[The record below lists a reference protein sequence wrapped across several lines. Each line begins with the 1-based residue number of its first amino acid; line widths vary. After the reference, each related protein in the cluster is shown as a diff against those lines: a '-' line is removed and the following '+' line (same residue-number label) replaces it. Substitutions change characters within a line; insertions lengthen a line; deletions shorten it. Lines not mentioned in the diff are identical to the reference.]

1 MTTITTIPVDDLHA
15 SPFNPRRTFREAGLQ
30 ELAADITANG
40 MLSPLLVRP
49 RIPPLFGQID
59 EPSTAA
65 CGYELVFG
73 HRRLRAAQLA
83 GLFEVPCMVRSM
95 TDEEV
100 RRAQISENL
109 SREDVHPIE
118 EAEGFQAL
126 IDDGT
131 ETADSLADRYGK
143 SKSYIYGRLTLT
155 KACKQ
160 VRDACVA
167 GEIGTE
173 VALLITRLRTER
185 LQTLA
190 LSRISSKNLKVGD
203 GGTRSYREI
212 RDLLRD
218 EFTLSLGKECLFDVT
233 DALLLPNADACTTCP
248 KRTGNAPEFAD
259 LATGQPG
266 RFAGYPAKGD
276 AFLCT
281 DPDCYAAKKAAHLR
295 NQAAELERMG
305 KVVVEGNK
313 ARAAIGA
320 DGKVRGGYIA
330 VSEVKAELQRA
341 KQTASR
347 FPSTIAQP
355 QVVVIQDPRTGKT
368 VEAVK
373 EADLA
378 AAGTRTAT
386 PKAKKEADSY
396 AERIRRDRQTMQA
409 NGTLAA
415 ERSKANRNLLDRV
428 RPIVHQAARDARDL
442 QLVARVAVR
451 GTGHRSKSLLADLWG
466 CEDIED
472 LIEKVDSMSC
482 EDLARLLMDCVL
494 VEDVEVSPWTLD
506 RGPAVLL
513 ETAARY
519 GVAIE
524 PEPSEPLPLAARAPD
539 VAAVVAKGVKYM
551 NRLTGETWTGR
562 GLKPRWLTVALEGG
576 RTLDEFAVSTPATA
590 ARAPAVAED
599 SDADPD
605 AQDAGSAGQ
614 DQMDEAGCAGEE
626 QMVDAGADAGGSDA
640 EVEA

>member
-1 MTTITTIPVDDLHA
+1 MESITQLSINDLHE
-15 SPFNPRRTFREAGLQ
+15 SPFNPRRTFRESGLQ
-30 ELAADITANG
+30 ELATDIAANG
-40 MLSPLLVRP
+40 LLSPLLVRP
-49 RIPPLFGQID
+49 RIPALFRQLSD
-59 EPSTAA
+59 TSTAA
-65 CGYELVFG
+65 VGYELVFG

-83 GLFEVPCMVRSM
+83 GMVEVPCMVRSM

-143 SKSYIYGRLTLT
+143 SKSYVYARLTLT
-155 KACKQ
+155 KACKA
-160 VRDACVA
+160 VREACVA
-167 GEIGTE
+167 GKIGTE

-190 LSRISSKNLKVGD
+190 LSRISSKNLRVGD

-218 EFTLSLGKECLFDVT
+218 EFTLSLGKGCIFDVA

-248 KRTGNAPEFAD
+248 KRSGNAPEFQD
-259 LATGQPG
+259 LATDQPG
-266 RFAGYPAKGD
+266 RFDGYPARGD
-276 AFLCT
+276 AYLCT

-320 DGKVRGGYIA
+320 DGKVKGGYIA
-330 VSEVKAELQRA
+330 VSEIKSELQRA

-378 AAGTRTAT
+378 AAGTRTMT
-386 PKAKKEADSY
+386 PKAAKEANSY
-396 AERIRRDRQTMQA
+396 EERIKRDQAKRRADE
-409 NGTLAA
+409 LAA
-415 ERSKANRNLLDRV
+415 AELSKTHRALLARV
-428 RPIVHQAARDARDL
+428 RPVIHQSARDARDL
-442 QLVARVAVR
+442 QLVARVAVNGAAHR
-451 GTGHRSKSLLADLWG
+451 GKSLLAELWA
-466 CEDIED
+466 CEDTEE
-472 LIEKVDSMSC
+472 LIEKVESMSC
-482 EDLARLLMDCVL
+482 EDLTRLLMDCVL
-494 VEDVEVSPWTLD
+494 VEDVDVGVYSLD
-506 RGPAVLL
+506 KKPTVLL

-524 PEPSEPLPLAARAPD
+524 PEPSEPLPSAARAID
-539 VAAVVAKGVKYM
+539 VATVVAKGVKYM
-551 NRLTGETWTGR
+551 DPMTGSTWTGR
-562 GLKPRWLTVALEGG
+562 GLKPRWLTVALESG

-590 ARAPAVAED
+590 AQAPTKAVD
-599 SDADPD
+599 SDADQE
-605 AQDAGSAGQ
+605 AEDAGSAGQ

-626 QMVDAGADAGGSDA
+626 QVIDAGADAGGSDA